1 MNTRLTRS
9 TADQKIAGVCS
20 GIGRRLQIDPAT
32 VRLLFVAAFFSP
44 FFTLILTIFLNLYET
59 YLFMS
64 VVVSALSV
72 MLYLALWLVMP
83 SDQRRGIASMQ
94 TNYGHQQPQMFD
106 QSSRTIE
113 GQFDPHTGERIRR

>member
-1 MNTRLTRS
+1 MRS

-20 GIGRRLQIDPAT
+20 GLGRRLQIDPAT
-32 VRLLFVAAFFSP
+32 VRLFFVAAFFSP
-44 FFTLILTIFLNLYET
+44 FFTLILTIFLSLYDT

-83 SDQRRGIASMQ
+83 SDQRRWNVAMQ
-94 TNYGHQQPQMFD
+94 TQYGRQQPQMVD
-106 QSSRTIE
+106 QPNSTGE
-113 GQFDPHTGERIRR
+113 WQFDPFTGERIRR